1 MKKIIRL
8 TETQLAKLVKKVK
21 REMSEQPS
29 FLKQQQPQVPTGYKP
44 QPQPQVQT
52 VKQQQQQQPTGY
64 KPLPP
69 TGQPQV
75 PTGYKPQ
82 QVQR

>member
-8 TETQLAKLVKKVK
+8 TESQLAKLVKKVK

-29 FLKQQQPQVPTGYKP
+29 FLKQT
-44 QPQPQVQT
+44 
-52 VKQQQQQQPTGY
+52 QQQQ
-64 KPLPP
+64 
-69 TGQPQV
+69 QV